1 MPSPASEET
10 VDEPAW
16 AEPAAPLE
24 AASVVELE
32 AAAEEVAAAELAE
45 LVAAARLR
53 GRVSVFCMLPVT
65 AEAEVPVAVAEEGG
79 SARAR
84 RHTRRV
90 PGWSRAPGSLRIA
103 SRARRSASPAKA
115 CPASAGSSSSTLDS
129 GSATLRIG
137 VFDSPRFHGSMM

>member
-45 LVAAARLR
+45 LVAAARLKSGGGGGGAR
-53 GRVSVFCMLPVT
+53 SPIDI
-65 AEAEVPVAVAEEGG
+65 EE
-79 SARAR
+79 
-84 RHTRRV
+84 
-90 PGWSRAPGSLRIA
+90 A
-103 SRARRSASPAKA
+103 SRAV
-115 CPASAGSSSSTLDS
+115 GSRLVGFSCE
-129 GSATLRIG
+129 AE
-137 VFDSPRFHGSMM
+137 HGG

>member
-32 AAAEEVAAAELAE
+32 AAAEDVAAAELAE
-45 LVAAARLR
+45 LVAAARLK
-53 GRVSVFCMLPVT
+53 VA

-79 SARAR
+79 STTPHAEGAGLEPRAGVAPD
-84 RHTRRV
+84 RV
-90 PGWSRAPGSLRIA
+90 QS
-103 SRARRSASPAKA
+103 K
-115 CPASAGSSSSTLDS
+115 T
-129 GSATLRIG
+129 
-137 VFDSPRFHGSMM
+137 